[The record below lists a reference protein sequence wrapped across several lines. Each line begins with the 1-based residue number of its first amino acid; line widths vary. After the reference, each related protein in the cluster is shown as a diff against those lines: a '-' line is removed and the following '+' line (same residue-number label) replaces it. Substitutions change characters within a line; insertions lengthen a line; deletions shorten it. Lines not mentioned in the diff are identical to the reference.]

1 MATELSEA
9 RKLFESGDSQ
19 GSMRV
24 LRSAADRLP
33 PAETAAL
40 VAELARGAGFENLAE
55 ASTALAAGPGQAD
68 RLYAYGY
75 ACVERGIDAV
85 AVPALREALRLVQA
99 PPAPAPPTPA
109 ARTGLFRRK
118 PKEQKEQSGRQPGLR
133 KVLLELVSALEGCE
147 RHTEALAV
155 LREHDARLGDWPDR
169 YLTVYNALMAGR
181 ISLAREVY
189 EALSASEGVWVGP
202 GQRVGRMLERA
213 AALPPADDRD
223 LRGWHHVLTGGLLT
237 TLSPHGYDQGMTG
250 RWAYLQDDFDQC
262 RHGLERLCTVLAA
275 TGRKPASVALLT
287 DRGSRALGLAAAQ
300 LLGVPAAPFRPGQ
313 PDVLVVA
320 YDLNE
325 CDPAEVAQL
334 RERAE
339 GQLLFEHATCWTDP
353 PAVTA
358 DVSTLLGQIVNAPW
372 EPGLQFGEDGE
383 PEEAGPDRRS
393 AEELAEAILAA
404 APTAP
409 EGDGQTP
416 PDGDD
421 VLTAFVTRA
430 TGWPAAGPRDRIGSA
445 GPVRS
450 SRFA

>member
-9 RKLFESGDSQ
+9 WELFESGDSQ
-19 GSMRV
+19 GAMRA
-24 LRSAADRLP
+24 LRSVADRLP
-33 PAETAAL
+33 PAEVAPL
-40 VAELARGAGFENLAE
+40 VAKLAEGAGFEDLAE
-55 ASTALAAGPGQAD
+55 ASTALAARPGEAD
-68 RLYAYGY
+68 RLYTYGY

-99 PPAPAPPTPA
+99 PPAAPE
-109 ARTGLFRRK
+109 RTGLFRRK
-118 PKEQKEQSGRQPGLR
+118 PKVQAAQQLGLR

-147 RHTEALAV
+147 RHAEALAV

-169 YLTVYNALMAGR
+169 YLTVYNALMSGQIAP
-181 ISLAREVY
+181 AREVY
-189 EALSASEGVWVGP
+189 AALSAPEGVWVGP

-213 AALPPADDRD
+213 AALPPVDDRD
-223 LRGWHHVLTGGLLT
+223 LRGWHYVLTGGLLT
-237 TLSPHGYDQGMTG
+237 TLSPHGFDQGMTG
-250 RWAYLQDDFDQC
+250 RWAYLQDDFGYC
-262 RHGLERLCTVLAA
+262 RYGLERLRAVLAA
-275 TGRKPASVALLT
+275 TDRKPASVALLA
-287 DRGSRALGLAAAQ
+287 DRGSRALGLAAAR
-300 LLGVPAAPFRPGQ
+300 LLGVPTAPYQPGT
-313 PDVLVVA
+313 PGVLVVA

-325 CDPAEVAQL
+325 CDPAELAQL
-334 RERAE
+334 HERAE

-383 PEEAGPDRRS
+383 PAEAEPDRRS

-404 APTAP
+404 PSTAP
-409 EGDGQTP
+409 EGDGRTP
-416 PDGDD
+416 PDTDD
-421 VLTAFVTRA
+421 TLLAFATRA

>member
-9 RKLFESGDSQ
+9 WELFESGDSQ
-19 GSMRV
+19 GTMRV

-33 PAETAAL
+33 PAETAPL
-40 VAELARGAGFENLAE
+40 VAELAKGAGFEDLAE
-55 ASTALAAGPGQAD
+55 ASTALAAGPERAD

-85 AVPALREALRLVQA
+85 GVPALREALRLVEA
-99 PPAPAPPTPA
+99 PPAPA

-118 PKEQKEQSGRQPGLR
+118 PKPQAGPQLGLR

-189 EALSASEGVWVGP
+189 EALSAPEGVWVGP
-202 GQRVGRMLERA
+202 EQRVGRMLERA
-213 AALPPADDRD
+213 AALPPSGDQD
-223 LRGWHHVLTGGLLT
+223 LRGWHYVLTGGLLT
-237 TLSPHGYDQGMTG
+237 TLSPHGFDQGMAG
-250 RWAYLQDDFDQC
+250 RWAYLQDDFGHC
-262 RHGLERLCTVLAA
+262 HYGLERLRTVLAA
-275 TGRKPASVALLT
+275 TGRKPASVALLA

-300 LLGVPAAPFRPGQ
+300 LLGVPAAPYRPDMPGT

-334 RERAE
+334 HERAP
-339 GQLLFEHATCWTDP
+339 GRLLFEHATCWTDP

-358 DVSTLLGQIVNAPW
+358 DISTLLGQIVNAPW

-383 PEEAGPDRRS
+383 AQEAGPDERS

-404 APTAP
+404 TPTAP

-416 PDGDD
+416 PDEDD
-421 VLTAFVTRA
+421 TLTAFATRA
-430 TGWPAAGPRDRIGSA
+430 TGWPATGPRDRIRSA